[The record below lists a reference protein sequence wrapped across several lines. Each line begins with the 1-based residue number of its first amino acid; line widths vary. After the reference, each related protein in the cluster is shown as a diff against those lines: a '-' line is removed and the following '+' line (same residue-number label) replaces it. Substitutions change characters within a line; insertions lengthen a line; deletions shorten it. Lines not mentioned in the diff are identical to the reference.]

1 MPVADTELLFAL
13 NPRDRKHE
21 KSLRILST
29 VRGIKIPDTAIL
41 EFVIVLKAR
50 GRNSGEIQVALEAL
64 RDLMNRYLLKEAKT
78 IDAALLIKQAEI
90 QERYKLS
97 FFDSLIASSALKLDK
112 TVISDDKAFDAVP
125 ELRKIPIEEGR
136 EPSS

>member
-21 KSLRILST
+21 KALRILST

-41 EFVIVLKAR
+41 EFVVVLRAR
-50 GRNSGEIQVALEAL
+50 GRKPEEIQAALKAL
-64 RDLMNRYLLKEAKT
+64 KDLMDRYLLKEAKT
-78 IDAALLIKQAEI
+78 IDSELFMKQAEI
-90 QERYKLS
+90 EERYKLS

-125 ELRKIPIEEGR
+125 ELRRIPIE
-136 EPSS
+136 